1 MISNAHFWNAGAR
14 SFHPICLIH
23 LLELKKI
30 YPLWRIFPFKP
41 LHFVLYSI
49 HNPSILYYRVLRSTI
64 EIPIRVLINGLSSFS
79 TYHPNIICNS
89 RRQIDIKLIFCS
101 LSKMYNILLSFQTL
115 NEIVSIFG
123 QIFVNQYK
131 YEASYCQQL
140 FNLLHW
146 NVMTDHKNDNI
157 GQLFYSL
164 HKCAKLLWN
173 LHRLI
178 ASTSLATSPN
188 SFPCF
193 YFFPSP

>member
-1 MISNAHFWNAGAR
+1 M
-14 SFHPICLIH
+14 LIETLQWLRYPMNIIH
-23 LLELKKI
+23 ILQSWRNWAVKLLD
-30 YPLWRIFPFKP
+30 WTA
-41 LHFVLYSI
+41 
-49 HNPSILYYRVLRSTI
+49 VLRSTI
-64 EIPIRVLINGLSSFS
+64 EIPIRVFS

-115 NEIVSIFG
+115 NAIVSIFG

>member
-1 MISNAHFWNAGAR
+1 M
-14 SFHPICLIH
+14 LIETLQWLRYPMNIIH
-23 LLELKKI
+23 ILQSWRNWAVKLLD
-30 YPLWRIFPFKP
+30 WTA
-41 LHFVLYSI
+41 
-49 HNPSILYYRVLRSTI
+49 VLRSTI
-64 EIPIRVLINGLSSFS
+64 EIPIRVLINGVSSFS

-115 NEIVSIFG
+115 NAIVSIFG

-188 SFPCF
+188 LFPCF

>member
-1 MISNAHFWNAGAR
+1 M
-14 SFHPICLIH
+14 LIETLQWLRYPMNIIH
-23 LLELKKI
+23 ILQSWRNWAVKLLDWI
-30 YPLWRIFPFKP
+30 A
-41 LHFVLYSI
+41 
-49 HNPSILYYRVLRSTI
+49 VLRSTI
-64 EIPIRVLINGLSSFS
+64 EIPIRVFS

-89 RRQIDIKLIFCS
+89 RRQLDIKLIFCS

-115 NEIVSIFG
+115 NPIVSIFG
-123 QIFVNQYK
+123 QIFVNQNK